1 MKREGID
8 SDRAIWDEEGRHRQ
22 RQGEVG

>member
-22 RQGEVG
+22 QQGEVG